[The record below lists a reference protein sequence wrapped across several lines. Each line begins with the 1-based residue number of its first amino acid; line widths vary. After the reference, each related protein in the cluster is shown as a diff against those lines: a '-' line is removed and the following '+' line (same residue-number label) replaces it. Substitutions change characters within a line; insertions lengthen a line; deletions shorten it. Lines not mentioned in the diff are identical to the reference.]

1 MVFSTTS
8 FLFVFLP
15 LFLLCYA
22 VLPWRNL
29 TALIFSLLFF
39 AWGEGAYVL
48 LLLAT
53 IGFNYWV
60 GQRLEGSAYRSR
72 FLILGVTLNILVLAY
87 YKYFGFLIASVLEIP
102 VPEQMIPHLPLG
114 ISFFI
119 FQSISYLLDVYRRD
133 SPKARSYFDL
143 ALYIA
148 MFPQLIAGPIVRYST
163 VAEALRHRKISS
175 YDVYR
180 GITLFVLGLSYKVL
194 IANNAAEVA
203 DMTFS
208 LARGQLSTANAWVG
222 ISAYT
227 LQIFFDFAG
236 YSLMAIGIGRI
247 MGFHFPK
254 NFDFPYQSRSI
265 TEFWRRWHISLSS
278 WFRDY
283 LYIPLGGNR
292 HGKLR
297 TYANLFTVF
306 LLCGLW
312 HGAAWTF
319 VLWGVF
325 HGSILALERAGLGRV
340 LRGLPRALQHAY
352 ALLLVMIGWVIFR
365 AETVAQGSYY
375 LKAMF
380 SSVPARG
387 IGFERLVSA
396 ENLFF
401 MLLGCLFSLP
411 VLEGTRMFRNAE
423 DLAAGNTT
431 NSVGVRAGVG
441 ASVSVSNTW
450 VWLRAVLGGL
460 VTIALFGLC
469 AVYIMSG
476 TYNPF
481 IYFRF

>member
-8 FLFVFLP
+8 FLYVFLP

-29 TALIFSLLFF
+29 TALVFSLLFF
-39 AWGEGAYVL
+39 AWGEGAYVV

-53 IGFNYWV
+53 VGFNYLV
-60 GQRLEGSAYRSR
+60 GQRLEDRASGSR
-72 FLILGVTLNILVLAY
+72 FLALGITVNLGVLAY
-87 YKYFGFLIASVLEIP
+87 YKYFGFLIAGVLEIP
-102 VPEQMIPHLPLG
+102 ISDQDIPHLPLG

-119 FQSISYLLDVYRRD
+119 FQSISYLMDVYRGD
-133 SPKARSYFDL
+133 SPRARSYFDL

-148 MFPQLIAGPIVRYST
+148 MFPQLIAGPIVRYSS
-163 VAEALRHRKISS
+163 VADAIRHRHISA

-180 GITLFVLGLSYKVL
+180 GVILFVLGMSYKVL
-194 IANNAAEVA
+194 LANNAAEVA
-203 DMTFS
+203 D
-208 LARGQLSTANAWVG
+208 LAFGLGPGQLSTSNAWIG
-222 ISAYT
+222 IVAYT

-236 YSLMAIGIGRI
+236 YSLMAIGIGRV

-254 NFDFPYQSRSI
+254 NFDFPYVSRSI
-265 TEFWRRWHISLSS
+265 TEFWRRWHMSLSS

-319 VLWGVF
+319 VIWGVF
-325 HGSILALERAGLGRV
+325 HGVILAVERAGLGRM
-340 LRGLPRALQHAY
+340 LARFPASAQHAY

-365 AETVAQGSYY
+365 AQDIDQARYY
-375 LKAMF
+375 LQAMF

-387 IGFERLVSA
+387 INFASLVSN
-396 ENLFF
+396 ENLTF
-401 MLLGCLFSLP
+401 MLLGLLFSMP
-411 VLEGTRMFRNAE
+411 VLERLRAFRNGDDVCERDGQRAE
-423 DLAAGNTT
+423 LVSPGQFIL
-431 NSVGVRAGVG
+431 SAGV
-441 ASVSVSNTW
+441 T
-450 VWLRAVLGGL
+450 LG
-460 VTIALFGLC
+460 LFLLC
-469 AVYIMSG
+469 SMYIMSG